1 MHQLERVTNLLT
13 LLLTTR
19 RHLTFDEIRN
29 ELRGQY
35 PENIV
40 AARAAFERDKAVL
53 RDEGIPIDS
62 EILGGD
68 RAGTTGY
75 RILRSAYE
83 LGDLG
88 LTSDESRALRMAVAT
103 LRMGRS
109 WGEEALWKVETADI
123 DSETV
128 NPSIQVTWMADE
140 RVPIVH
146 EAVSRR
152 RCLVFTYHDRS
163 RRVDPYGLLARTG
176 WWYLVGF
183 DHEAGALRTFRVD
196 RIEGS
201 VAAGPEN
208 SFAVPTDFD
217 IRSAFPRDP
226 KELPGSIDVGAELA
240 VVRLDAAAVSLAL
253 VQLGDEAVVQRLDDG
268 RVDVEVPCSNVVAFT
283 HWVLGYMDRA
293 EVLSPPALRRHI
305 VEWLED
311 LVSGGVHG

>member
-35 PENIV
+35 PDNIV
-40 AARAAFERDKAVL
+40 AARAAFERDKAIL
-53 RDEGIPIDS
+53 RDEGVPIDS

-75 RILRSAYE
+75 RIVRSAYE

-88 LTSDESRALRMAVAT
+88 LTPEESRALRVAVST

-109 WGEEALWKVETADI
+109 WGEEALWKVETADLES
-123 DSETV
+123 DSV
-128 NPSIQVTWMADE
+128 GPPIQVTWMADE
-140 RVPIVH
+140 HVPVVH

-152 RCLVFTYHDRS
+152 RWMTFGYHGRV
-163 RRVDPYGLLARTG
+163 RRVDPYGLLAQTG
-176 WWYLVGF
+176 KWYLVGF
-183 DHEAGALRTFRVD
+183 DHDAGALRTFRVD
-196 RIEGS
+196 RFEDS
-201 VAAGPEN
+201 VETGPEN
-208 SFAVPTDFD
+208 SFTVPGDFD

-226 KELPGSIDVGAELA
+226 KELPGSIDVGAERA
-240 VVRLDAAAVSLAL
+240 VVRLDASEAPLAML
-253 VQLGDEAVVQRLDDG
+253 QLGAEAVVQRLDDG
-268 RVDVEVPCSNVVAFT
+268 RIDVEVPCSNVVAFT

-293 EVLSPPALRRHI
+293 EVLSPPALRAHI
-305 VEWLED
+305 VEWVRTLM
-311 LVSGGVHG
+311 VGGRP

>member
-19 RHLTFDEIRN
+19 RHLTFDEIRH
-29 ELRGQY
+29 ELLGQY
-35 PENIV
+35 PENLV

-53 RDEGIPIDS
+53 RDEGVPIDA
-62 EILGGD
+62 EILGGE

-83 LGDLG
+83 LGDVG
-88 LTSDESRALRMAVAT
+88 LTPEESRALRVAVSA

-109 WGEEALWKVETADI
+109 WGEEALWKVEIADI
-123 DSETV
+123 ESEEIS
-128 NPSIQVTWMADE
+128 PAIQVTWMADE

-152 RCLVFTYHDRS
+152 RTLAFGYHGRG
-163 RRVDPYGLLARTG
+163 RQVDPYGLLAQTG
-176 WWYLVGF
+176 RWYMVGV
-183 DHEAGALRTFRVD
+183 DHDARALRTFRID

-201 VAAGPEN
+201 VEAGPEN
-208 SFAVPTDFD
+208 SFTVPEDFD

-226 KELPGSIDVGAELA
+226 KELPGSIDVGAERA
-240 VVRLDAAAVSLAL
+240 VVRLDASEASLVTL
-253 VQLGDEAVVQRLDDG
+253 QLGDEAVVQRLDDG

-293 EVLSPPALRRHI
+293 EVLSPPALRRHV
-305 VEWLED
+305 VEWLQD
-311 LVSGGVHG
+311 MVTGGVRG